1 MIPRPYHLGQILPLV
16 LIPLFALAAMSTFQ
30 LLKHILWPGITIWGS
45 HIHTAV
51 FITAVFTVGGFVA
64 CRYLEARSLLAY
76 IVESSDDAIF
86 GITLDGVV
94 LSWNRGAERI
104 YGYRAGE
111 VVGKP
116 AFILPPSDRPGD
128 ISNILDAIRRGER
141 VDHYET
147 THIRK
152 DGKKVRISL
161 IVAPI
166 FDAAGRIIGASSIA
180 RDITKRKEAE
190 DALRQSEA
198 RLERSQAFSLVMTAH
213 IGLDGRWIKAP
224 PRLCELFGY
233 SEAEMLARRSEDVT
247 HPEDRDEERNLCR
260 DLIDGRI
267 KSVDMEKRCITR
279 DGRVLPVYL
288 NYSIVT
294 DMEGAPVRFLAYI
307 RDITKRR
314 TAEEELKQTNAY
326 LENVLENSPDAI
338 GIVDEHGKFIK
349 WNKMAAEL
357 YGYSFEELRGK
368 SGFDLYADRDEMESM
383 LMDLRRQGS
392 VKKRE
397 MLMKRKNG
405 GIAPSEISIGLL
417 QDREGRVLGS
427 VSVGRDLSEIKD
439 ALVEL
444 KASNERLSNEI
455 VVRKRAEEE
464 VQWLSRKNQLILDAA
479 GEGIVGY
486 DLKGRVT
493 FINPAGAE
501 LAGYRIEEL
510 IQKDFHQMVHHSRP
524 DGAPYP
530 AHECPMFE
538 SLSTGV
544 ALRERDEVFWRKDG
558 TSFPVAY
565 SSTPLFEEGRI
576 VGGVLTF
583 RDITLRTVALEE
595 LSKYHDH
602 LEELVK
608 ERTMELAMAN
618 EQLTREIEER
628 KRAEEALKLFAYSVA
643 HDLKSPA
650 IGIYGMTRRLNKQFK
665 DVLDEKGRNY
675 CEQILKISEHIA
687 ALVEKINVYI
697 VTKEARPL
705 FEKINIKEVLT
716 LLKDEFSAQLNIR
729 RIEWFEPESDI
740 EIIADRLSI
749 TRAFRNF
756 VDNALKYGG
765 ERLSNIWIGH
775 EETENAHIFSITD
788 NGKGLKGMDAEKI
801 FGLFQR
807 HETSRGVEG
816 AGLGLAIVREIAQ
829 QHGGQVWVEP
839 TAKKGTTFCISVSKN
854 L

>member
-1 MIPRPYHLGQILPLV
+1 
-16 LIPLFALAAMSTFQ
+16 
-30 LLKHILWPGITIWGS
+30 
-45 HIHTAV
+45 
-51 FITAVFTVGGFVA
+51 
-64 CRYLEARSLLAY
+64 
-76 IVESSDDAIF
+76 
-86 GITLDGVV
+86 
-94 LSWNRGAERI
+94 
-104 YGYRAGE
+104 
-111 VVGKP
+111 
-116 AFILPPSDRPGD
+116 
-128 ISNILDAIRRGER
+128 
-141 VDHYET
+141 
-147 THIRK
+147 
-152 DGKKVRISL
+152 L

>member
-1 MIPRPYHLGQILPLV
+1 MIPRPYHFGRILPLV
-16 LIPLFALAAMSTFQ
+16 LIPLFALAAMSAFQ
-30 LLKHILWPGITIWGS
+30 LLKHILWPGISIWGS
-45 HIHTAV
+45 HIYTAV

-94 LSWNRGAERI
+94 LSWNRGAEHI

-116 AFILPPSDRPGD
+116 AFILPPSDRPED

-152 DGKKVRISL
+152 DGKKVQISL
-161 IVAPI
+161 IVSPI

-190 DALRQSEA
+190 DALRESEA
-198 RLERSQAFSLVMTAH
+198 RLKRSQAFSLVMTAH

-224 PRLCELFGY
+224 PRLCELLGY

-247 HPEDRDEERNLCR
+247 HPEDRKEERDLCR
-260 DLIDGRI
+260 DLIDGKI
-267 KSVDMEKRCITR
+267 KSVDMEKRCITK

-294 DMEGAPVRFLAYI
+294 DIEGAPVRFLAYI

-383 LMDLRRQGS
+383 LRDLRRQGS

-397 MLMKRKNG
+397 MLMKRKDG

-427 VSVGRDLSEIKD
+427 VCVGRDLSEIKN

-444 KASNERLSNEI
+444 KASNERLSKEI
-455 VVRKRAEEE
+455 IVRKRAEEE
-464 VQWLSRKNQLILDAA
+464 VQWLSRQNQLILDAA

-510 IQKDFHQMVHHSRP
+510 IQKDFHQMVHHSRA

-530 AHECPMFE
+530 VHECPMFE

-544 ALRERDEVFWRKDG
+544 ARRERDEVFWRKDG

-565 SSTPLFEEGRI
+565 SSTPIMEEGRI

-583 RDITLRTVALEE
+583 RDITLRTLALEE
-595 LSKYHDH
+595 LSKYRDH

-643 HDLKSPA
+643 HDLKAA
-650 IGIYGMTRRLNKQFK
+650 IGIYGMTKRLNRQFK

-705 FEKINIKEVLT
+705 FEKINIKEILT
-716 LLKDEFSAQLNIR
+716 LLRDEFSAQLNIR
-729 RIEWFEPESDI
+729 RIEWFEPESDT

-775 EETENAHIFSITD
+775 EETENAHILSITD

-816 AGLGLAIVREIAQ
+816 AGLGLAIVREIAK

-839 TAKKGTTFCISVSKN
+839 TAKKGTTFCISISKN